1 MKVDVILE
9 AGATSA
15 DVLRLGMLAEA
26 SGIHA
31 LWVSAF
37 PGRRDPF
44 VTLGPLTQT
53 TSRIRLGVMP
63 VSPYEIHP
71 VKLAEQLHTL
81 NELAGGRAQLLVG
94 GLGKSVM
101 NATGLRPVRRV
112 RAVEEAV
119 AILRGARSREPFN
132 FEGQLYQ
139 ARNFALPF
147 ACDVPPPRIY
157 VAANGPQMLRMASQ
171 VADGVMMSDVTAAH
185 MNECLGYLES
195 GSAGRTLSALRINNF
210 WAWHLKPTVPAAMA
224 EARRE
229 LVWRGAL
236 QRWHIEPFLTAA
248 QCDLVEQ
255 RWQSFLDAFLRQSD
269 AIDGVPEEVIAAL
282 IQGLT
287 FTGDYSAIPEI
298 AARIRELGTL
308 GQTEIALRLHRDR
321 AEAIEA
327 IGTHLIPALG

>member
-15 DVLRLGMLAEA
+15 DVLRLGKLAEA
-26 SGIHA
+26 AGIHA
-31 LWVSAF
+31 IWVAAF

-44 VTLGPLTQT
+44 VTLPALAQATA
-53 TSRIRLGVMP
+53 RIRLGVMP

-112 RAVEEAV
+112 RAVQETV
-119 AILRGARSREPFN
+119 SILRGARSRQPFS
-132 FEGQLYQ
+132 FAGELYQ
-139 ARNFALPF
+139 AHNFCLPF
-147 ACDVPPPRIY
+147 ACDVAAPRLY
-157 VAANGPQMLRMASQ
+157 VAANGPQMLRMAARD
-171 VADGVMMSDVTAAH
+171 ADGVMMSDVTSAH
-185 MNECLGYLES
+185 MVECFQHLEE
-195 GSAGRTLSALRINNF
+195 GAAQRRHPPLRVNNF
-210 WAWHLKPTVPAAMA
+210 WAWHVKPTTAAAVA

-236 QRWHIEPFLTAA
+236 QRWHISPFLTPA
-248 QCDLVEQ
+248 QCDLVGE
-255 RWQSFLDAFLRQSD
+255 RWSSFLDAFLRQTED
-269 AIDGVPEEVIAAL
+269 IDGVPDDVVTAL

-298 AARIRELGTL
+298 AERIRALGAL
-308 GQTEIALRLHRDR
+308 GQTEIALRLHKDR
-321 AEAIEA
+321 EAAIDA
-327 IGTHLIPALG
+327 IGGRLLSALG